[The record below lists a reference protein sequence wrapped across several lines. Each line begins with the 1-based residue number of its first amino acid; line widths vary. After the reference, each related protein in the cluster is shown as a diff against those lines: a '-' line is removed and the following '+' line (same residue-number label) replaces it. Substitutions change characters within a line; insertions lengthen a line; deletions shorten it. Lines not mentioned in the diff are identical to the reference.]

1 MAENMNMM
9 DPLKIHAAGVK
20 KPLEQKNDKIQN
32 LYQDQMR
39 YYPTDKKGNL
49 DEWGAVIKR
58 QAEAYNRQMEDN
70 RVQKQLQAQSY
81 GAELQRAMKLK

>member
-39 YYPTDKKGNL
+39 YYPTDQKGNL

>member
-58 QAEAYNRQMEDN
+58 QAEAYNRQMDDN